1 MNLFRPSTWFRRPL
15 ANRDP
20 ISGLVGQAK
29 NLKNLVSTLNR
40 WREQYNPLR
49 SLTIERAVQLL
60 EQGERGEFAD
70 LQWVFRLV
78 EKRDAVLRAVIK
90 RRLAAIKKLDWEI
103 KIVAELPEGA
113 NQAQAEAQQK
123 TLRAAYEAI
132 DNLNEAI
139 GHLSRAEFRGYAHL
153 NKHRNTD
160 GDVTHLEPLDQWNFI
175 RDGLYGDWFWNPSGE
190 SVSIQSANITRIDPE
205 LLARDFIVRVEDMP
219 IDEIALII
227 YLRKNLSQKDWDAFI
242 EIYGIPSGIVIMPPN
257 IPNGRE
263 EDYEESATQIAEGGG
278 GALPNGSDYKPN
290 DQPRGTNPFK
300 EHLDQ
305 QNSDLVIAG
314 TSGKLT
320 MLNDATGMG
329 SGQSE
334 SHQDTFDQLAEAEAL
349 EISELFQRHF
359 DAEQLAEHHPDEPTL
374 AYFELCA
381 QTEEDVTEIVDHAQ
395 KLSAAGYQIAPKQL
409 AEKTG
414 YEIEVKVEA
423 EARPA
428 NGSGQDAEKGDA
440 EKKDGA
446 LLNRANIL
454 SNNRLAAAFADD
466 LQPLRKRLE
475 AILQIEDPEILRSRL
490 AAFNNQIPQLL
501 KDINADP
508 SAAVILEEEMQNAL
522 ARGLVGERPVANRD
536 SGPVPPITINVQ
548 PPAPAAAAMQP
559 INLQVS
565 FPKPGTRRINEINN
579 PDGSRSFAVEEIKEE
594 EKANG

>member
-1 MNLFRPSTWFRRPL
+1 MSRLNPLNWFRRPL
-15 ANRDP
+15 KNRDP
-20 ISGLVGQAK
+20 VTGLAGQAK
-29 NLKNLVSTLNR
+29 DLKNLVSTVNR

-49 SLTIERAVQLL
+49 SLTIERAIQLL

-70 LQWVFRLV
+70 LQWVFRLI
-78 EKRDAVLRAVIK
+78 EKRDAVLRAVVK

-113 NQAQAEAQQK
+113 SQAQAEAQQK
-123 TLRAAYEAI
+123 TLRAAYEMI
-132 DNLNEAI
+132 DNLTEAV
-139 GHLSRAEFRGYAHL
+139 GHLARAEFRGFAHL
-153 NKHRNTD
+153 NKHRNGD
-160 GDVTHLEPLDQWNFI
+160 GDVTHLEPLDQWNFV
-175 RDGLYGDWFWNPSGE
+175 RDGMYGDWYWNPSGE
-190 SVSIQSANITRIDPE
+190 VANATSGKVTKIDAD
-205 LLARDFIVRVEDMP
+205 LLAREFIVREEDMP

-227 YLRKNLSQKDWDAFI
+227 YLRKALSQKDWDAFI

-320 MLNDATGMG
+320 MLNDATGLG

-349 EISELFQRHF
+349 EISELFQRYF
-359 DAEQLAEHHPDEPTL
+359 DAEILQANHADEPVL

-381 QTEEDVTEIVDHAQ
+381 QTEEDVTSIVQHAQ
-395 KLSAAGYQIAPKQL
+395 GLSAAGYHISTAQL

-414 YEIEVKVEA
+414 YELEEKEA
-423 EARPA
+423 PAMPGPGAPGGPSGLARRPTIDDREGEAANGRPA
-428 NGSGQDAEKGDA
+428 F
-440 EKKDGA
+440 
-446 LLNRANIL
+446 NRATINT
-454 SNNRLAAAFADD
+454 NERLVAAFAED

-475 AILQIEDPEILRSRL
+475 AILQIEDPEILKQRL
-490 AAFNNQIPQLL
+490 EAFVNQVPQLL

-508 SAAVILEEEMQNAL
+508 ASALVLEDEMRA
-522 ARGLVGERPVANRD
+522 AFAAGVVGE
-536 SGPVPPITINVQ
+536 
-548 PPAPAAAAMQP
+548 
-559 INLQVS
+559 
-565 FPKPGTRRINEINN
+565 KPR
-579 PDGSRSFAVEEIKEE
+579 
-594 EKANG
+594 

>member
-1 MNLFRPSTWFRRPL
+1 MSRFNPINWFRKPL
-15 ANRDP
+15 KNRDP
-20 ISGLVGQAK
+20 VTGLAGQAK
-29 NLKNLVSTLNR
+29 DLKNLVSTVNR

-49 SLTIERAVQLL
+49 SLTIERAIQLL

-70 LQWVFRLV
+70 LQWVFRLI

-113 NQAQAEAQQK
+113 TQAQAEAQQK
-123 TLRAAYEAI
+123 TLRAAYELV
-132 DNLNEAI
+132 DNLTEAI
-139 GHLSRAEFRGYAHL
+139 GHLARAEFRGFAHL
-153 NKHRNTD
+153 NKHRNPD
-160 GDVTHLEPLDQWNFI
+160 GDIVHLEPLDQWNFV
-175 RDGLYGDWFWNPSGE
+175 RDGIYGDWFWNPSGE
-190 SVSIQSANITRIDPE
+190 VANATSGKVTKIDAD
-205 LLARDFIVRVEDMP
+205 LLAREFIVREEDMP

-305 QNSDLVIAG
+305 QNADLVIAG

-320 MLNDATGMG
+320 MLNDATGLG

-349 EISELFQRHF
+349 EISELFQRYF
-359 DAEQLAEHHPDEPTL
+359 DAEILQANHADEPVL

-381 QTEEDVTEIVDHAQ
+381 QTEEDVTAIADHVQ
-395 KLSAAGYQIAPKQL
+395 KFAAAGYQISAKQL
-409 AEKTG
+409 SEKTG
-414 YEIEVKVEA
+414 YEIEVKAA
-423 EARPA
+423 EARPVD
-428 NGSGQDAEKGDA
+428 GEPSGAASSGT
-440 EKKDGA
+440 A
-446 LLNRANIL
+446 LLNRANEL
-454 SNNRLAAAFADD
+454 SNHRLAAAFAED

-475 AILQIEDPEILRSRL
+475 AILQIEDPEILRTRL
-490 AAFNNQIPQLL
+490 EAFSNQIPQLL

-508 SAAVILEEEMQNAL
+508 SAAVVLEEEMQAAL
-522 ARGLVGERPVANRD
+522 KRGLD
-536 SGPVPPITINVQ
+536 Q
-548 PPAPAAAAMQP
+548 QAPA
-559 INLQVS
+559 
-565 FPKPGTRRINEINN
+565 
-579 PDGSRSFAVEEIKEE
+579 
-594 EKANG
+594 